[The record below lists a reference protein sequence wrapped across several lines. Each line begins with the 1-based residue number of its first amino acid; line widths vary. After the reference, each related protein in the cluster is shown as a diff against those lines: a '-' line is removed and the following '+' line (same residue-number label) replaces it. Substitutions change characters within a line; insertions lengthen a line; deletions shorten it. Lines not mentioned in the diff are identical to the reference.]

1 MLPILVQHL
10 PRDRERMGLSEG
22 HMAWLLGITRP
33 QYRELEAGRLHI
45 TNELYERIVELCGSP
60 R

>member
-10 PRDRERMGLSEG
+10 PRDRERLGVSEG

-45 TNELYERIVELCGSP
+45 SNDLYLRIVDVFGWP

>member
-10 PRDRERMGLSEG
+10 PRDRERLGVSEG
-22 HMAWLLGITRP
+22 HMAWLLGITRRE
-33 QYRELEAGRLHI
+33 YRELEAGRLHI
-45 TNELYERIVELCGSP
+45 SNDLYQRIVDVCGWP